1 MVEMLSYIF
10 RSLQASE
17 SAVKSINRT
26 LRKEARFNKTVT
38 TFALVTAAYAVTM
51 ELHILEQD
59 KKLKK
64 LSDEIKELKR
74 EKGE

>member
-26 LRKEARFNKTVT
+26 LRKQARFNKTVT
-38 TFALVTAAYAVTM
+38 TFALVTAAQQKTNG
-51 ELHILEQD
+51 
-59 KKLKK
+59 KKQSFHRKPPF
-64 LSDEIKELKR
+64 
-74 EKGE
+74 